1 MVHQYPNYNLVVH
14 FYSAVHDFEDGNVA
28 HSYKTVA
35 DLYNNA
41 QQCLR
46 DSNDQPLYIPFA
58 TNHIDDLNEVAE
70 AIFEQVTW
78 QHFSSYQPDIANDMK
93 DQPDAYPHCFCQNQF
108 ESIQIIEE
116 KT

>member
-46 DSNDQPLYIPFA
+46 DNDDQPLYIPFA
-58 TNHIDDLNEVAE
+58 ANHIDALNEIAE
-70 AIFEQVTW
+70 TIFEQVTW
-78 QHFSSYQPDIANDMK
+78 QHFSSYQPDVANDME
-93 DQPDAYPHCFCQNQF
+93 DQPDAYPHCFCQN
-108 ESIQIIEE
+108 
-116 KT
+116 